1 MDTDNG
7 IMDQVKHYAKEFVER
22 QYPDEAPYFSI
33 AWEAYVKAHQ
43 SSRNIDHRS
52 GSSRHTADSRRSAL
66 RNLKGPTVRGSRR
79 SALNLDGDNIIMGPR
94 VIRAFHILI
103 TMMEQRTESENSE
116 NLKQEMLQLL
126 LQEKFSHE
134 FSMKIVDFYMENRG
148 NQ

>member
-1 MDTDNG
+1 MNTDNG
-7 IMDQVKHYAKEFVER
+7 IMDQVKRYAKEFVER

-43 SSRNIDHRS
+43 SSGNIDLRS
-52 GSSRHTADSRRSAL
+52 GRRPTADSRKSAL
-66 RNLKGPTVRGSRR
+66 RNLKGPTVRGSRK
-79 SALNLDGDNIIMGPR
+79 SALKLDGDNIIMGPM
-94 VIRAFHILI
+94 VIRAFHILL
-103 TMMEQRTESENSE
+103 TMVKQRTESENSE

-126 LQEKFSHE
+126 SQEKFSIE